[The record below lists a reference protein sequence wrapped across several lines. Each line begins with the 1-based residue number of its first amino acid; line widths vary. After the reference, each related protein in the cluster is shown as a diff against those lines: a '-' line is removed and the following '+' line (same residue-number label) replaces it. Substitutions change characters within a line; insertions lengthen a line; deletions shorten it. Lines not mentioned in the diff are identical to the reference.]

1 MSTDSWRI
9 GDVKITRIVESS
21 AVRTP
26 EFGYRNLST
35 DEIKQESWLQPH
47 FATAEGEL
55 KSCIQAFVVESRSHR
70 IIIDTCVGNDKP
82 RANAGWNQ
90 LQGSFLE
97 DLAKAG
103 YPAETIDIVLCTHL
117 HIDHVGWNTVL
128 SNGEWVPTFLNARYL
143 FGRTEWEHWHQETVA
158 DMAGDIDPEI
168 AEGVMDLIAVNQDS
182 VRPIIDAGLHELV
195 DVDHQVSDEVRL
207 EPTPGHTP
215 GHVSVVITSA
225 GQRAVITGDMMHHPI
240 QIGLPHVASKFDHD
254 VDRAR
259 NTRREFLQRYGDDEV
274 LVFGTHFAAPT
285 AGWVVSHGDGWRFA
299 VDKPG
304 RAED

>member
-9 GDVKITRIVESS
+9 GDVKITRIVEMS

-35 DEIKQESWLQPH
+35 EEIKQEIWLQPH

-55 KSCIQAFVVESRSHR
+55 KSCIQAFVVESQGRR
-70 IIIDTCVGNDKP
+70 IIIDTCIGNDKP

-128 SNGEWVPTFLNARYL
+128 SNGEWVPTFPNARYL
-143 FGRTEWEHWHQETVA
+143 FGRTEWEH
-158 DMAGDIDPEI
+158 
-168 AEGVMDLIAVNQDS
+168 
-182 VRPIIDAGLHELV
+182 
-195 DVDHQVSDEVRL
+195 
-207 EPTPGHTP
+207 
-215 GHVSVVITSA
+215 
-225 GQRAVITGDMMHHPI
+225 
-240 QIGLPHVASKFDHD
+240 
-254 VDRAR
+254 
-259 NTRREFLQRYGDDEV
+259 
-274 LVFGTHFAAPT
+274 
-285 AGWVVSHGDGWRFA
+285 
-299 VDKPG
+299 
-304 RAED
+304 